1 MTDETGARL
10 VGAKPRR
17 ENFRSDDDFG
27 EAYAHWMIS
36 KGKTPVAQTPSPI
49 APIHSA
55 PLSRSAQ
62 VAITP
67 SPSKRMPVRIE
78 AERDFWN
85 KSTKLLFQRRKSS

>member
-36 KGKTPVAQTPSPI
+36 KGKTPVAQTPSPLSL
-49 APIHSA
+49 IH
-55 PLSRSAQ
+55 
-62 VAITP
+62 I
-67 SPSKRMPVRIE
+67 
-78 AERDFWN
+78 
-85 KSTKLLFQRRKSS
+85 